1 MKVYTRFFA
10 KKVETVNPYSNRV
23 ISHWVYIMVIP
34 AGVEPAFA
42 T

>member
-1 MKVYTRFFA
+1 MKVYTRFYP
-10 KKVETVNPYSNRV
+10 KKDETLSSYYYRE
-23 ISHWVYIMVIP
+23 ICLWVYTMVIP